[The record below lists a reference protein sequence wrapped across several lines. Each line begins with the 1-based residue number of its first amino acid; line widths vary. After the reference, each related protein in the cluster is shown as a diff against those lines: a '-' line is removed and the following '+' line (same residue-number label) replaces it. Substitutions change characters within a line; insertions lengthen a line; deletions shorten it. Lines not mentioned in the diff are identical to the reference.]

1 MEKLI
6 YKDKE
11 YSDCIYT
18 KQNTKLPFWMRL
30 SILFGTNFEIDIKTY
45 TENVVGGCI
54 SEVKL
59 NTYDIFGLIK
69 DKFKKKNQDCS

>member
-6 YKDKE
+6 YKGKE

-30 SILFGTNFEIDIKTY
+30 SILFGTNFELDIKTY
-45 TENVVGGCI
+45 TENVVGECI
-54 SEVKL
+54 TEIKL
-59 NTYDIFGLIK
+59 KTYDLLGWLK
-69 DKFKKKNQDCS
+69 YKLKKK